1 MRTFKALSLTVLLVL
16 GLLGLNSCSR
26 QEPALVEPPPV
37 VPGEVMM
44 NEVFSRGT
52 AGNLDWV
59 EIYNPSSLPI
69 NIGGY
74 KIYDPGG
81 QTGVKEK
88 KTIPAGTIVPAKGF
102 FVVVTDTNS
111 NAAVSDGFGL
121 SSAGEQ
127 VWLENA
133 TGTLIDTITFLAM
146 DVTQSYGRYPDGEAA
161 WAVLS
166 QFTRGTA
173 NKQ

>member
-1 MRTFKALSLTVLLVL
+1 
-16 GLLGLNSCSR
+16 
-26 QEPALVEPPPV
+26 
-37 VPGEVMM
+37 M
-44 NEVFSRGT
+44 NEVYSRGT
-52 AGNLDWV
+52 PGNLDWV

-74 KIYDPGG
+74 KIYDAGG

-88 KTIPAGTIVPAKGF
+88 KVIPAGTIVPAKGF

-111 NAAVSDGFGL
+111 SAAVADGFGL

-127 VWLENA
+127 IWLENVS
-133 TGTLIDTITFLAM
+133 GTLIDTITFLAM
-146 DVTQSYGRYPDGEAA
+146 ETTQSYGRYPDGGPT
-161 WAVLS
+161 WSVLS

>member
-1 MRTFKALSLTVLLVL
+1 MRTLSARCLSLFLVIGLAVLS
-16 GLLGLNSCSR
+16 SCSR

-37 VPGEVMM
+37 VPGEVIL
-44 NEVFSRGT
+44 NEVYSRGT
-52 AGNLDWV
+52 PGNLDWV

-74 KIYDPGG
+74 KIYDAGG

-88 KTIPAGTIVPAKGF
+88 KSIPAGTIVPAMGF
-102 FVVVTDTNS
+102 VVVVTDTNS
-111 NAAVSDGFGL
+111 SAAVSDGFGL

-133 TGTLIDTITFLAM
+133 SGTLIDTITFLAM
-146 DVTQSYGRYPDGEAA
+146 DTAQSFGRFPDGGAT

-166 QFTRGTA
+166 GFTRGAA
-173 NKQ
+173 NRQ

>member
-1 MRTFKALSLTVLLVL
+1 MRTLSALSLTVLLGIGLVVL
-16 GLLGLNSCSR
+16 SSCSR

-37 VPGEVMM
+37 VPGEVVM
-44 NEVFSRGT
+44 NEVYSRGT
-52 AGNLDWV
+52 PGNLDWI
-59 EIYNPSSLPI
+59 EIHNPSSLPI

-74 KIYDPGG
+74 KIYDSGG

-88 KTIPAGTIVPAKGF
+88 KTIPAGTIVPARGF

-111 NAAVSDGFGL
+111 SAAVTDGFGL

-133 TGTLIDTITFLAM
+133 NGTLIDTISFLAM
-146 DVTQSYGRYPDGEAA
+146 EATQSYGRYPDGGAT

-173 NKQ
+173 NRQ